1 MMTKQQASQSAEPS
15 CLTKPRLRTSWT
27 AFILGI
33 PLAVGILSVF
43 YFGPLR
49 EAPARRY
56 VSHPVECVEVVLFCC
71 AVAAFAAKFWRSRTE
86 KRACRAELVPPW
98 AGQPIRVS
106 EAGPM
111 LSHLQSLPGRWQ
123 ETYIVSRIRAI
134 LHFLWKRGSAGE
146 LDDQLRA
153 LSDTDFLALESS
165 YSLTRF
171 ITWAITILGFLGTV
185 LGITASISGVTP
197 DVLEN
202 DLSKVTDGLALA
214 FDATALGLALTMI
227 TMFLSFLT
235 EKAETRILET
245 VDQFVDRHLA
255 HRFERSAGPPGDFV
269 AVLQQNT
276 QVLLQAMELLVKQQA
291 EIWAG
296 AAARANQQR
305 SETEAR
311 LGEQVTRSLEKAL
324 DRTLETH
331 TQRLLAWEKQT
342 NENHAAVVERL
353 AARAAAV
360 CEMGRDQQAAVAKLV
375 QGLTGQAQFFGQLQ
389 DGEQQLLRLQESL
402 NQNLTSLAGAGAFEQ
417 AVHSLTAAIH
427 LLTTRSAGL
436 PGNYETS
443 IKTARNG
450 AAA

>member
-1 MMTKQQASQSAEPS
+1 MKMMTKQQASQSAEPS

-171 ITWAITILGFLGTV
+171 ITWAIPILGFLGTV
-185 LGITASISGVTP
+185 LGITGAISGVTP
-197 DVLEN
+197 EVLEKS
-202 DLSKVTDGLALA
+202 LSQVTDGLALA
-214 FDATALGLALTMI
+214 FDATALGLALTMV
-227 TMFLSFLT
+227 TMFLGFIV
-235 EKAETRILET
+235 ERAEQGVLDR
-245 VDQFVDRHLA
+245 VDSYADRNLA
-255 HRFERSAGPPGDFV
+255 HRFERQGP
-269 AVLQQNT
+269 
-276 QVLLQAMELLVKQQA
+276 
-291 EIWAG
+291 
-296 AAARANQQR
+296 
-305 SETEAR
+305 
-311 LGEQVTRSLEKAL
+311 
-324 DRTLETH
+324 
-331 TQRLLAWEKQT
+331 
-342 NENHAAVVERL
+342 
-353 AARAAAV
+353 
-360 CEMGRDQQAAVAKLV
+360 
-375 QGLTGQAQFFGQLQ
+375 
-389 DGEQQLLRLQESL
+389 QESKI
-402 NQNLTSLAGAGAFEQ
+402 LATVQHNTDNVLHG
-417 AVHSLTAAIH
+417 
-427 LLTTRSAGL
+427 
-436 PGNYETS
+436 
-443 IKTARNG
+443 
-450 AAA
+450 

>member
-1 MMTKQQASQSAEPS
+1 
-15 CLTKPRLRTSWT
+15 
-27 AFILGI
+27 
-33 PLAVGILSVF
+33 
-43 YFGPLR
+43 
-49 EAPARRY
+49 
-56 VSHPVECVEVVLFCC
+56 
-71 AVAAFAAKFWRSRTE
+71 
-86 KRACRAELVPPW
+86 
-98 AGQPIRVS
+98 
-106 EAGPM
+106 M

-171 ITWAITILGFLGTV
+171 ITWAIPILGFLGTV